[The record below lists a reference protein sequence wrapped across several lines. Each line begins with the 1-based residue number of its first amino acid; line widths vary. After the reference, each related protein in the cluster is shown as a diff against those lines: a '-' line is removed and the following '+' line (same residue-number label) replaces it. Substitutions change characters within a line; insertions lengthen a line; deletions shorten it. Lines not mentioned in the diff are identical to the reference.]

1 MAWPCCPAEMR
12 AALGRLSGTA
22 TVPHS
27 PEWPR
32 RGRVPLCL
40 LGPARPRLPR
50 AAVSLSCSL
59 CCRLGRAGTC
69 RDGMRMGMLLPAYL
83 SERRGSLGGRP
94 VVQRRAG
101 ACPQHGSAPGQRI
114 LYNVPAVS
122 QRRAAERRPAFWVAA
137 GQMRQ
142 GSPRHRLFRC
152 GVLSQIVV
160 CPLHRYRASASAMAR

>member
-1 MAWPCCPAEMR
+1 MR
-12 AALGRLSGTA
+12 AALGRLSRTA
-22 TVPHS
+22 TVPHP
-27 PEWPR
+27 PECPA
-32 RGRVPLCL
+32 GEGALVP
-40 LGPARPRLPR
+40 LGPARLCLHRA
-50 AAVSLSCSL
+50 AAVSYRPLG
-59 CCRLGRAGTC
+59 CRLGRAGTC
-69 RDGMRMGMLLPAYL
+69 RDGRRMGMRLPAYL

-101 ACPQHGSAPGQRI
+101 ACPPQHGSAPGQRI